1 MMRIRMLVMM
11 MILVGQPSGILTL
24 HFRHTSADDDDE
36 GQDVDVR
43 VAHIKYFAPQIF
55 FIQHGTANILYKF
68 NVAPQIFGASN
79 ILHLKGCA
87 S

>member
-43 VAHIKYFAPQIF
+43 VAHIK
-55 FIQHGTANILYKF
+55 
-68 NVAPQIFGASN
+68 
-79 ILHLKGCA
+79 
-87 S
+87 